1 MSPIQRPTL
10 DSAAMARQNGH
21 QGGARQI
28 GIAALEV
35 IGAVGAATGMVALL
49 DEVAPV
55 TGLGVLYVLAVMFVA
70 VRRGQIAALVTALLS
85 VTVLNFFFIE
95 PRYRLTIADS
105 HNVAALGVFLIAA
118 LVVGRL
124 AAAARQQ
131 ATEAE
136 RRATLA
142 LAREREAT
150 ILAEAASSL
159 LAGRDLEAELAS
171 IGAGEPSGDSSARVG
186 LTSAPERR
194 EGELAVPLPASRPG
208 WLYGRPDAGWDRSS
222 LERLAEGLAGLVDV
236 ERERQRLATQSA
248 EAEATRRA
256 DVAKTALLHAISHDL
271 RSPLTAITTAA
282 SALRST
288 SLTPEDRDALIN
300 AIESEAARLSG
311 LVDDLLDLSRIEA
324 HAVNPRTD
332 WCDLGDVLARATA
345 QAESRR
351 EHPIELD
358 VPAELPL
365 VRADAAQ
372 LERVF
377 SNLLQNAVEFS
388 PDDAP
393 VRISGG
399 PGGGKVTVRVT
410 DQGRGIPRTKRAE
423 IFEPFVRAHDSGQGS
438 GLGLAICRGLVEANG
453 GEIRLESTTGHETTF
468 AVSFPL
474 VAQPAESR

>member
-1 MSPIQRPTL
+1 MSATYTG
-10 DSAAMARQNGH
+10 SGAMARQDADRT
-21 QGGARQI
+21 GARQVAM
-28 GIAALEV
+28 AALEV
-35 IGAVGAATGMVALL
+35 VGAVGAATGLVAVL

-105 HNVAALGVFLIAA
+105 HNVAALIAFLIAA

-142 LAREREAT
+142 MAREREAM
-150 ILAEAASSL
+150 ILADAASSL

-171 IGAGEPSGDSSARVG
+171 IGAGEPSSGGSARIG

-194 EGELAVPLPASRPG
+194 GGELAVSLPASRPG

-222 LERLAEGLAGLVDV
+222 LERLAEGLAGLIDV
-236 ERERQRLATQSA
+236 ERERRRLTSQSA

-282 SALRST
+282 SALRSA
-288 SLTPEDRDALIN
+288 SLTREDRDALIE
-300 AIESEAARLSG
+300 AIESESARLAG

-332 WCDLGDVLARATA
+332 WCDLADVVGRATA
-345 QAESRR
+345 HAESRR

-358 VPAELPL
+358 LPAALPL

-377 SNLLQNAVEFS
+377 SNLLQNAIEFS
-388 PDDAP
+388 PDNAP

-399 PGGGKVTVRVT
+399 PGAGKVTVRVT
-410 DQGRGIPRTKRAE
+410 DRGRGIPRAKRAE
-423 IFEPFVRAHDSGQGS
+423 IFEPFVRAHDGGHGS

-453 GEIRLESTTGHETTF
+453 GEIRLESATGHETTF

-474 VAQPAESR
+474 VAQPAEAR

>member
-1 MSPIQRPTL
+1 MRRE
-10 DSAAMARQNGH
+10 DGH
-21 QGGARQI
+21 RSGARPI
-28 GIAALEV
+28 VIAALEGF
-35 IGAVGAATGMVALL
+35 GAVGAATVAVAAL

-70 VRRGQIAALVTALLS
+70 VRRGQVAALVTALVS
-85 VTVLNFFFIE
+85 VAALNFFFIE

-136 RRATLA
+136 SRATLA
-142 LAREREAT
+142 MAREREAM
-150 ILAEAASSL
+150 ILANAASAL

-171 IGAGEPSGDSSARVG
+171 IAVDERESDGSARIG

-194 EGELAVPLPASRPG
+194 DGELAVPLPASRPG
-208 WLYGRPDAGWDRSS
+208 WLYGRPDAGWDRLS
-222 LERLAEGLAGLVDV
+222 LERLAEGLAGLIDV
-236 ERERQRLATQSA
+236 ERERRRLASRSA
-248 EAEATRRA
+248 ETEATRRA

-282 SALRST
+282 SALGSRA
-288 SLTPEDRDALIN
+288 LTPEDRDALIE
-300 AIESEAARLSG
+300 AIASESARLAG
-311 LVDDLLDLSRIEA
+311 LVDDLLDISRIEA
-324 HAVNPRTD
+324 HAVNPRKD
-332 WCDLGDVLARATA
+332 WCDLGDVVARATA
-345 QAESRR
+345 QAEIRR
-351 EHPIELD
+351 EHPLELD
-358 VPAELPL
+358 LPAELPL

-377 SNLLQNAVEFS
+377 SNLLRNAIEFS

-399 PGGGKVTVRVT
+399 AGGGRITIRVT
-410 DQGRGIPRTKRAE
+410 DQGRGIPRAKRAE
-423 IFEPFVRAHDSGQGS
+423 IFEPFVRGHDGGHGS

-468 AVSFPL
+468 AISFPL
-474 VAQPAESR
+474 VPQPAEAR

>member
-1 MSPIQRPTL
+1 
-10 DSAAMARQNGH
+10 MARQY
-21 QGGARQI
+21 QYRSARRI

-35 IGAVGAATGMVALL
+35 VGAVGVATGLVAVL

-55 TGLGVLYVLAVMFVA
+55 AGLGVLYVLAVMFVA
-70 VRRGQIAALVTALLS
+70 VRRGQGAALVTALLS
-85 VTVLNFFFIE
+85 VVALNFFFIQ

-105 HNVAALGVFLIAA
+105 HNVVALGVFLIAA

-124 AAAARQQ
+124 AAAARRQ
-131 ATEAE
+131 ATQAE
-136 RRATLA
+136 LRATLA
-142 LAREREAT
+142 MAREREAT
-150 ILAEAASSL
+150 ILADAASSL

-171 IGAGEPSGDSSARVG
+171 ARGVDAGDASARVG
-186 LTSAPERR
+186 LTSAPEQL

-208 WLYGRPDAGWDRSS
+208 WLYGRPDAGWDRAS
-222 LERLAEGLAGLVDV
+222 LERLAEGLARLIDV
-236 ERERQRLATQSA
+236 ERQRRRLTSQSA
-248 EAEATRRA
+248 EAEAVRRA

-271 RSPLTAITTAA
+271 RSPLTAISTAA
-282 SALRST
+282 SALRSP
-288 SLTPEDRDALIN
+288 SATPEERRALIE
-300 AIESEAARLSG
+300 AIDSEAVRLAA

-324 HAVNPRTD
+324 GAVNPRTD

-345 QAESRR
+345 QAEARR

-358 VPAELPL
+358 LPAELPL
-365 VRADAAQ
+365 VRADPAQ

-377 SNLLQNAVEFS
+377 SNLLQNAIEFS
-388 PDDAP
+388 PHGEA

-410 DQGRGIPRTKRAE
+410 DRGRGIPRASRAE
-423 IFEPFVRAHDSGQGS
+423 IFEPFVRGHDGGQGS

-468 AVSFPL
+468 AVAFPL
-474 VAQPAESR
+474 APQPVEVR

>member
-1 MSPIQRPTL
+1 
-10 DSAAMARQNGH
+10 MARQDPYPT
-21 QGGARQI
+21 GARQI
-28 GIAALEV
+28 GIAAVEV
-35 IGAVGAATGMVALL
+35 VGAVGAATGVVALL

-55 TGLGVLYVLAVMFVA
+55 AGLGVLYVLAVMFVA
-70 VRRGQIAALVTALLS
+70 VRRGQIAALITALLS
-85 VTVLNFFFIE
+85 VVVLNFFFIE

-105 HNVAALGVFLIAA
+105 HNVVALGVFLIAA

-124 AAAARQQ
+124 AAAARRQ

-142 LAREREAT
+142 MARERESA
-150 ILAEAASSL
+150 ILADAASSL
-159 LAGRDLEAELAS
+159 LAGRDLEAELANP
-171 IGAGEPSGDSSARVG
+171 GGGDPANDGSARVG
-186 LTSAPERR
+186 LTSAPDQR
-194 EGELAVPLPASRPG
+194 ESELAVPLPASRPG
-208 WLYGRPDAGWDRSS
+208 WLYGRPDSGWDRSS
-222 LERLAEGLAGLVDV
+222 LERLAEGLARLIDV
-236 ERERQRLATQSA
+236 ERERQRLASLSA

-288 SLTPEDRDALIN
+288 SATREDRRALID
-300 AIESEAARLSG
+300 AIESESARLAG

-345 QAESRR
+345 QAEARR
-351 EHPIELD
+351 EHPVELD
-358 VPAELPL
+358 LPAELPL

-377 SNLLQNAVEFS
+377 SNLLQNAIEFS
-388 PDDAP
+388 PDGAV

-399 PGGGKVTVRVT
+399 PGAGKVTIRVT
-410 DQGRGIPRTKRAE
+410 DRGRGIPRAKRAE
-423 IFEPFVRAHDSGQGS
+423 IFEPFVRGHDDGQGS
-438 GLGLAICRGLVEANG
+438 GLGLAICRGLVEANS

-474 VAQPAESR
+474 VTQPAEAR